1 MLILDT
7 AGDTIQAEGSAA
19 SSITVSCYGIET
31 ASGTDNYKRLGV
43 AQLTGAG
50 TQDVI
55 YTVPASTVTICSVI
69 VFANTSGSARTIKL
83 WDVENEGS
91 PGDANAILGTVTIA
105 ANSSIIWN
113 KGNIMEIPN
122 AAGGGS
128 AAHAILDGSVHS
140 DSVADA
146 VTRGSIIYGNATPK
160 WDELVKGAVDT
171 FLGSDGTDVSYRT
184 AAQVLASLSGEAAA
198 AFSFNDQNITNVGS
212 IALDSIIS
220 DGAAAALTIT
230 ATVGQ
235 AVTVEDV
242 SFDGGVVSGMGTLG
256 CGVITQSGTTLAN
269 TYQPLDDELT
279 SLAALGYVAASFVK
293 MTGANTFALRT
304 LQQTSDDLEATIDH
318 DNLLNF
324 AANEHYL
331 QSAITA
337 TGTIASGTWEATD
350 VGLGYGGTGQSTAQ
364 LAINALTDVAGGTNE
379 HVLTKDTGTGNAIW
393 KAGAGGGTGFGRP
406 LVFTPQMNEP
416 PSANFAT
423 LDLRN
428 YHPVLDFDAT
438 TNESAVFRGVLPTGY
453 ASGGL
458 TVYIHYAMT
467 SAEVNTV
474 DWDVAFER
482 IGDQQLDIDG
492 DSFAAVNSVDNTT
505 VPGTTGLVDVVNVTF
520 TDGADMDSIAAGE
533 SFRIKVTRDAASDD
547 AAGDAE
553 ILFVVIK
560 ET

>member
-1 MLILDT
+1 MIILDT
-7 AGDTIQAEGSAA
+7 AGDTIQAEASAA

-31 ASGTDNYKRLGV
+31 ASGTDTYKRLGV
-43 AQLTGAG
+43 AQLTGAA
-50 TQDVI
+50 TQDTI
-55 YTVPASTVTICSVI
+55 YTVPASTITICSVI
-69 VFANTSGSARTIKL
+69 VIANTSGSERTIKF
-83 WDVENEGS
+83 WDVENGGS

-113 KGNIMEIPN
+113 KGNITEIPN

-160 WDELVKGAVDT
+160 WDELVVGGANT

-184 AAQVLASLSGEAAA
+184 AAQVMASLSGTAGA
-198 AFSFNDQNITNVGS
+198 AFSFNGQNITNVGS

-256 CGVITQSGTTLAN
+256 CDAITS
-269 TYQPLDDELT
+269 
-279 SLAALGYVAASFVK
+279 
-293 MTGANTFALRT
+293 
-304 LQQTSDDLEATIDH
+304 
-318 DNLLNF
+318 
-324 AANEHYL
+324 
-331 QSAITA
+331 TA
-337 TGTIASGTWEATD
+337 TGIFEGASVT
-350 VGLGYGGTGQSTAQ
+350 VGKAST
-364 LAINALTDVAGGTNE
+364 T
-379 HVLTKDTGTGNAIW
+379 TGTLVLHDSNSANTITLTVPDIS
-393 KAGAGGGTGFGRP
+393 AGSLSFTLPPTDGDNTNVLQTNGSGVMTWVAAGGTGFGRP

-428 YHPVLDFDAT
+428 LHPVLDFDAT
-438 TNESAVFRGVLPTGY
+438 TNESAVFRSVLPTGY
-453 ASGGL
+453 AGGGL

-467 SAEVNTV
+467 SAEADTV

-492 DSFAAVNSVDNTT
+492 DSFAGVQSVDNTT
-505 VPGTTGLVDVVNVTF
+505 VPGTTGLVDVVSIAF
-520 TDGADMDSIAAGE
+520 TDGAQMDSIAAGE

-547 AAGDAE
+547 ATGDAE
-553 ILFVVIK
+553 LLFVEIR